1 MQYEL
6 YGRLKENK
14 TLAGKINCKILTC
27 QNFEMPNSKVWLTDC
42 NFNIVS
48 KTNLHTA
55 FCNNFL
61 GFFLIAYFLF
71 LKKYIYLCFSGVIC
85 MYFIISAILLVA
97 NKLLLAIFQI
107 ICLFFMTQT
116 VASKPLVCSVLVT
129 LYVASRTF
137 TFSADWNSFWIL
149 LYWKVILKKQT
160 NIFLRVLLG

>member
-1 MQYEL
+1 MKPCYAES
-6 YGRLKENK
+6 LKDNVDSESSTK
-14 TLAGKINCKILTC
+14 PVPWGTKEKETSEKCSRSCMEGWRKIKLAGKINCKILTC

-61 GFFLIAYFLF
+61 VFFLIAYFLF

-107 ICLFFMTQT
+107 ICLFFMTQ
-116 VASKPLVCSVLVT
+116 K
-129 LYVASRTF
+129 
-137 TFSADWNSFWIL
+137 L
-149 LYWKVILKKQT
+149 LHQ
-160 NIFLRVLLG
+160 NLLCVQF